1 MENTYNKSQT
11 KIFKSVLLIFFG
23 SLILAISAK
32 IQTPYTP
39 VPTTMQT
46 FAVLL
51 LGMCLGYKLA
61 SITVLVYLVEGML
74 GMPVFAK
81 GGGIIYLT
89 GPTSGYLIGFIFA
102 SFAAGFL
109 KKDINYFYVFFY
121 LLLSVSIIYIVGLLW
136 LWVFLGTE
144 KNFVDIFNIGAKPFL
159 LVEFYKLLILT
170 ILSPQI
176 LRFRKFI

>member
-1 MENTYNKSQT
+1 MEKILKKNPT
-11 KIFKSVLLIFFG
+11 KILKSLFLVIFG
-23 SLILAISAK
+23 SLILTLSAK
-32 IQTPYTP
+32 IQTPYAP
-39 VPTTMQT
+39 VPSTMQT

-51 LGMCLGYKLA
+51 LGMSVGYKLA
-61 SITVLVYLVEGML
+61 SITVIVYLIEGML

-109 KKDINYFYVFFY
+109 KKDNNYFYVFFY